1 MERINLGEWTP
12 DQPGISGSLTT
23 ATNVVPQQVGYG
35 PFPEA
40 AVYSSAASQPLLSSF
55 AGVYGNTLVLFA
67 GGATK
72 LFKFND
78 LTTALTDVSKAG
90 SYTSTD
96 GWEFAQFG
104 NIVIAANNEDK
115 LQAWNLT
122 SSTAFADL
130 SVNAPIAKFV
140 TVVRD
145 FVVAANIGSGTN
157 PSKVQWSDL
166 NDETDWLP
174 GPTSQSDF
182 QEMSDGGNIT
192 GLTGGEFGLVL
203 MERAIARMTYS
214 GSPYFF
220 QFDIISRGL
229 GCIES
234 GSVAQYGNRVF
245 FLSDAGFKCLIAGQ
259 EPVQNIGSEKVDRT
273 FISEVPRDDWDRIF
287 TAIDPQSKV
296 VVWCVPNSKLWIYN
310 WELDRWTT
318 STPNA
323 EGVFSGFT
331 TSTDLETLAVTYPDL
346 DAMTIS
352 LDSPRWSG
360 GSPRL
365 YVVQSQEVGTFYGD
379 RLEATFEYS
388 FNELSPGRV
397 ARVRTIRPV
406 TDATDGHTI
415 TIDCRARLGDAENI
429 KTASAIR
436 TSGIMPVRGSGRYI
450 RPSWTIAAATSW
462 SYAQGLYLELEAGGE
477 R

>member
-35 PFPEA
+35 PFPSA

-78 LTTALTDVSKAG
+78 ITTALTDVSKAG

-104 NIVIAANNEDK
+104 NIVIAANNEDV

-130 SVNAPIAKFV
+130 SASAPIAKFV

-166 NDETDWLP
+166 NDETDWTS
-174 GPTSQSDF
+174 GATSQADY

-229 GCIES
+229 GCIEP
-234 GSVAQYGNRVF
+234 GSVAQYGQTTF
-245 FLSDAGFKCLIAGQ
+245 FLSDNGFYSCNGQ
-259 EPVQNIGSEKVDRT
+259 ALDPIGAEKVDRFFLT
-273 FISEVPRDDWDRIF
+273 DADQ
-287 TAIDPQSKV
+287 TALSQMSATIDPLRKLVIWEYRDNNQ
-296 VVWCVPNSKLWIYN
+296 NSSLLIYN
-310 WELDRWTT
+310 WQ
-318 STPNA
+318 
-323 EGVFSGFT
+323 VK
-331 TSTDLETLAVTYPDL
+331 
-346 DAMTIS
+346 
-352 LDSPRWSG
+352 RWS
-360 GSPRL
+360 
-365 YVVQSQEVGTFYGD
+365 Y
-379 RLEATFEYS
+379 A
-388 FNELSPGRV
+388 
-397 ARVRTIRPV
+397 V
-406 TDATDGHTI
+406 TDADYLSTATTPGLTLDALDIFGTVDSITTSFDSRVWVGGKATLAGIRGSSIITFSGGNTGAEIATGDIELSQNSVVTVIKPIVDQGSCNAQIASRRGLNDDINYSATSVQNADGR
-415 TIDCRARLGDAENI
+415 C
-429 KTASAIR
+429 
-436 TSGIMPVRGSGRYI
+436 PVRSAGRFHRI
-450 RPSWTIAAATSW
+450 KLLPTGDWTAAVSMDIEAAT
-462 SYAQGLYLELEAGGE
+462 QGG

>member
-1 MERINLGEWTP
+1 MKSRLPLPPFLP
-12 DQPGISGSLTT
+12 DQSANSGSLDT
-23 ATNVVPQQVGYG
+23 ANNVYPKTDGYG
-35 PFPEA
+35 PISQFSSFSA
-40 AVYSSAASQPLLSSF
+40 QLSAAFRGGASF
-55 AGVYGNTLVLFA
+55 IALDGTSYLFVGTAAGVVKYA
-67 GGATK
+67 GGSW
-72 LFKFND
+72 
-78 LTTALTDVSKAG
+78 TDVFTG
-90 SYTSTD
+90 MTVT
-96 GWEFAQFG
+96 GHWRFAQFG
-104 NIVIAANNEDK
+104 NYVVCVNGVETKVIDLATGTGSVLTDAPAGITVGIVGDYVVIC
-115 LQAWNLT
+115 QASSDLLGVFT
-122 SSTAFADL
+122 SGFNDHTDWDYVASTATYQ
-130 SVNAPIAKFV
+130 P
-140 TVVRD
+140 
-145 FVVAANIGSGTN
+145 
-157 PSKVQWSDL
+157 
-166 NDETDWLP
+166 
-174 GPTSQSDF
+174 
-182 QEMSDGGNIT
+182 M
-192 GLTGGEFGLVL
+192 LTGGEVMGLAGGEYGVIL
-203 MERAIARMTYS
+203 QRQRLVRMSRTGDATAPFTYD
-214 GSPYFF
+214 
-220 QFDIISRGL
+220 DISTNV
-229 GCIES
+229 GCAS
-234 GSVAQYGNRVF
+234 KGSVAQYGNRVF
-245 FLSDAGFKCLIAGQ
+245 FLSDAGFKCLVAGQ

-273 FISEVPRDDWDRIF
+273 FISEVPRDDWERIF

-318 STPNA
+318 ATPNA

-365 YVVQSQEVGTFYGD
+365 YAVQSQEVGTFYGD

-415 TIDCRARLGDAENI
+415 TLDCRARLGDAENI

-436 TSGIMPVRGSGRYI
+436 TSGIMPVRGAGRYI

-462 SYAQGLYLELEAGGE
+462 SYAQGLELELEAGGE

>member
-1 MERINLGEWTP
+1 MKSRLPLPPFLP
-12 DQPGISGSLTT
+12 DQSANSGSLDT
-23 ATNVVPQQVGYG
+23 ANNVYPKTDGYG
-35 PFPEA
+35 PI
-40 AVYSSAASQPLLSSF
+40 SQFSSF
-55 AGVYGNTLVLFA
+55 SDALGAKFLGGASFISTDGTSSLLVGTTDGLVKFA
-67 GGATK
+67 GGGWT
-72 LFKFND
+72 D
-78 LTTALTDVSKAG
+78 LDTGMVVTDH
-90 SYTSTD
+90 
-96 GWEFAQFG
+96 WRFAQFG
-104 NIVIAANNEDK
+104 DYAV
-115 LQAWNLT
+115 
-122 SSTAFADL
+122 
-130 SVNAPIAKFV
+130 SVNGVV
-140 TVVRD
+140 T
-145 FVVAANIGSGTN
+145 
-157 PSKVQWSDL
+157 K
-166 NDETDWLP
+166 ETDLTTGVTTDLADAP
-174 GPTSQSDF
+174 AGKCITIVGDYVVIGQAAGDLLGIYTSGFNDHTVWDYVAGTATYQP
-182 QEMSDGGNIT
+182 M
-192 GLTGGEFGLVL
+192 LTGGEVMGLAGGEYGVIL
-203 MERAIARMTYS
+203 QRQRLVRMSRTGDATAPFTYD
-214 GSPYFF
+214 
-220 QFDIISRGL
+220 DISTNV
-229 GCIES
+229 GCAS
-234 GSVAQYGNRVF
+234 KGSVAQYGNRVF

-273 FISEVPRDDWDRIF
+273 FISEVPRDDWERIF

-296 VVWCVPNSKLWIYN
+296 VVWCVPNFKLWVYN

-318 STPNA
+318 ATPNA

-352 LDSPRWSG
+352 LDDPRWSG
-360 GSPRL
+360 GDPRL
-365 YVVQSQEVGTFYGD
+365 YAVQSQEVGTFYGD

-415 TIDCRARLGDAENI
+415 TLDCRARLGDAENI

-462 SYAQGLYLELEAGGE
+462 SYAQGLDLELEAGGE

>member
-1 MERINLGEWTP
+1 
-12 DQPGISGSLTT
+12 LTT

-234 GSVAQYGNRVF
+234 GSVAQYGSTTF
-245 FLSDAGFKCLIAGQ
+245 FLSDNGFYSCNGQ
-259 EPVQNIGSEKVDRT
+259 TLEPIGAEKVDR
-273 FISEVPRDDWDRIF
+273 FFLDDADQAALSQMSA
-287 TAIDPQSKV
+287 TIDPLRKL
-296 VVWCVPNSKLWIYN
+296 VVWEYRNNNQQNGLLIYN
-310 WELDRWTT
+310 WQVKR
-318 STPNA
+318 
-323 EGVFSGFT
+323 
-331 TSTDLETLAVTYPDL
+331 
-346 DAMTIS
+346 
-352 LDSPRWSG
+352 
-360 GSPRL
+360 
-365 YVVQSQEVGTFYGD
+365 
-379 RLEATFEYS
+379 
-388 FNELSPGRV
+388 
-397 ARVRTIRPV
+397 
-406 TDATDGHTI
+406 
-415 TIDCRARLGDAENI
+415 
-429 KTASAIR
+429 
-436 TSGIMPVRGSGRYI
+436 
-450 RPSWTIAAATSW
+450 W
-462 SYAQGLYLELEAGGE
+462 SYAVTTADYLSTAATPALTLEALDAFGTVDSITTSFDSRVWVGGKATLAGIRGNSIITFTGGNTGAE
-477 R
+477 IATGDIELSQNSMVGVIKPIVDQGSCNAQIASRRGLNDDINYSATSIQNADGRCPVRSSGRFHRIKLLPTGDWTAAVGMDIEAATQGNR

>member
-130 SVNAPIAKFV
+130 SPNAPVAKFV

-145 FVVAANIGSGTN
+145 FVVSANIGSGTN

-234 GSVAQYGNRVF
+234 GSVAQYGSTTF
-245 FLSDAGFKCLIAGQ
+245 FLSDNGFYSCNGQ
-259 EPVQNIGSEKVDRT
+259 TLEPIGAEKVDR
-273 FISEVPRDDWDRIF
+273 FFLDDADQAALSQMSA
-287 TAIDPQSKV
+287 TIDPLRKL
-296 VVWCVPNSKLWIYN
+296 VVWEYRNNNQQNGLLIYN
-310 WELDRWTT
+310 WQ
-318 STPNA
+318 
-323 EGVFSGFT
+323 VK
-331 TSTDLETLAVTYPDL
+331 
-346 DAMTIS
+346 
-352 LDSPRWSG
+352 RWS
-360 GSPRL
+360 
-365 YVVQSQEVGTFYGD
+365 Y
-379 RLEATFEYS
+379 A
-388 FNELSPGRV
+388 
-397 ARVRTIRPV
+397 V
-406 TDATDGHTI
+406 TDADYLSTAATPALTLEALDAFGTVDSITTSFDSRVWVGGKATLAGIRGSSIITFTGGNYNAEIATGDIELSQNSLVGVVKPIVNQGSCNAQIASRRSLNDDVIYSATSIQNADGR
-415 TIDCRARLGDAENI
+415 C
-429 KTASAIR
+429 
-436 TSGIMPVRGSGRYI
+436 PVRSAGRFHRI
-450 RPSWTIAAATSW
+450 KLLPTGDWTAAVGMDIEAAT
-462 SYAQGLYLELEAGGE
+462 QGN

>member
-1 MERINLGEWTP
+1 MQRINLGEWTP

-35 PFPEA
+35 PFPSA

-78 LTTALTDVSKAG
+78 LTTAMADVSKAG

-104 NIVIAANNEDK
+104 DIVIAANNENV

-122 SSTAFADL
+122 SSTLFADL
-130 SVNAPIAKFV
+130 SASAPIAKFV

-145 FVVAANIGSGTN
+145 FVVCANIGSGTN
-157 PSKVQWSDL
+157 PSRVQWSDL
-166 NDETDWLP
+166 NDETDWVS

-229 GCIES
+229 GCIEP
-234 GSVAQYGNRVF
+234 GSVAQYGSTTF
-245 FLSDAGFKCLIAGQ
+245 FLSDNGFYSCNGQ
-259 EPVQNIGSEKVDRT
+259 ALEPIGAEKVDR
-273 FISEVPRDDWDRIF
+273 FFLDDADQAALSQMSA
-287 TAIDPQSKV
+287 TIDPLRKLVIWEYRDNNQ
-296 VVWCVPNSKLWIYN
+296 NSSLLIYN
-310 WELDRWTT
+310 WQVKR
-318 STPNA
+318 
-323 EGVFSGFT
+323 
-331 TSTDLETLAVTYPDL
+331 
-346 DAMTIS
+346 
-352 LDSPRWSG
+352 
-360 GSPRL
+360 
-365 YVVQSQEVGTFYGD
+365 
-379 RLEATFEYS
+379 
-388 FNELSPGRV
+388 
-397 ARVRTIRPV
+397 
-406 TDATDGHTI
+406 
-415 TIDCRARLGDAENI
+415 
-429 KTASAIR
+429 
-436 TSGIMPVRGSGRYI
+436 
-450 RPSWTIAAATSW
+450 W
-462 SYAQGLYLELEAGGE
+462 SYAITDADYLSTATTPALTLDALDVFGTVDTITTSFDSRVWVGGKATLAGIRGNSIITFTGGNTGAEIATGDIELSQNSMVGVIKPIVDQGSCDAQIASRRGLNDDINYSATSVQNADGRCPVRSAGRFHRIKLLPTGDWTAAVSMDIEAATQGN